1 LTSPEAQPDTGTFSM
16 LGVLFYTAAAAFQA
30 PSSLRPHSP
39 ARRGTVLQLRG
50 GAALQSL
57 GALYAASLVA
67 NPIATKSITAGA
79 IFALSD
85 VAGQAISPPKDGP
98 DPKRTIT
105 SFAVGLLYFGP
116 ALHFWLGFVTKL
128 LPDVSVKST
137 LLKTLMGQCV
147 RRPRSTPRAFA
158 PQLP

>member
-1 LTSPEAQPDTGTFSM
+1 MRGGLI
-16 LGVLFYTAAAAFQA
+16 YTAAALAFQA
-30 PSSLRPHSP
+30 PCTLRPHSP

-57 GALYAASLVA
+57 GAFYAASLVA

-98 DPKRTIT
+98 DLKRTTT

-147 RRPRSTPRAFA
+147 RRPRSAPRAFT
-158 PQLP
+158 PQLLRHSQ